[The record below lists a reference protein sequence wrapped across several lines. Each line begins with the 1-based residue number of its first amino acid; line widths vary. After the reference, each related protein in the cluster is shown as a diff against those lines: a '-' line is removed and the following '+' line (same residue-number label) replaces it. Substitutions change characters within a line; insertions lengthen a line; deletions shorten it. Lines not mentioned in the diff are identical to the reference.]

1 MLGNKTE
8 LELMVNVSNLAD
20 SAYEAQVFIEHQKS
34 VSYIATKKPVSL
46 AESLSNESPRSSPLY
61 SLSPPLD
68 KCNVQQL
75 QHDPRVMQP
84 GQSDATQLHNRCL
97 DTFRSQ

>member
-46 AESLSNESPRSSPLY
+46 AESLPQRIYIIISPTPSP
-61 SLSPPLD
+61 SPPLD
-68 KCNVQQL
+68 KCHVQQL

-84 GQSDATQLHNRCL
+84 GQSDAT
-97 DTFRSQ
+97 